1 MSAVMSEIMSVNMNA
16 NMSAAGHLAGRRLDG
31 KVALITGGSNGIG
44 LASARLFQQNGARVI
59 VTGRDAEGLA
69 AAQEELGPDALV
81 LQSDAASLEQIDA
94 VLAQAKARFGRIDVL
109 FLNAGL
115 SSPAPFEQVTEAQF
129 DAIVGLN
136 VKAVFF
142 TIQKA
147 LPLLAQGASVIVTT
161 SITNQTGTPNFS
173 VYGASKAALRSLVQS
188 LSLAL
193 IGRGIRVNAIS
204 PGPIDTNAFQRLKL
218 APQRV
223 AEIHADIRA
232 KSPIGRFG
240 LASEV
245 AKVALFLACDD
256 AAYVVGEEIVVD
268 GGLTHVCLA

>member
-1 MSAVMSEIMSVNMNA
+1 MKRM
-16 NMSAAGHLAGRRLDG
+16 DG
-31 KVALITGGSNGIG
+31 KVVLITGGSNGIG
-44 LASARLFQQNGARVI
+44 LASARLFKEHGARLI
-59 VTGRDAEGLA
+59 VTGRDADGLEA
-69 AAQEELGPDALV
+69 ARQALGPDALV
-81 LQSDAASLEQIDA
+81 LQSEAANLGQVDAL
-94 VLAQAKARFGRIDVL
+94 LAQVRERFGRLDVL

-129 DAIVGLN
+129 DAIVGVN
-136 VKAVFF
+136 FKASFF

-147 LPLLAQGASVIVTT
+147 LPLLAPGSSVIVTT

-188 LSLAL
+188 LGLGL
-193 IGRGIRVNAIS
+193 IQRGIRVNAIS

-218 APQRV
+218 PKERV
-223 AEIHADIRA
+223 EAIHADIRA
-232 KSPIGRFG
+232 RSPIQRFG
-240 LASEV
+240 LPDEV
-245 AKVALFLACDD
+245 AKVALFLASDD